1 MCKERGGAVAFVA
14 VGSNIEPRKNILA
27 ALAALQ
33 ESVRVIASSTFY
45 RTEPIG
51 LSDQPKFIN
60 GVLRIDTSLSPL
72 EVKQRVLRPIEA
84 RLGRLRTQDKFS
96 PRTIDLDLVLYN
108 DAVVREGDLTLP
120 HPDISRPFVYF
131 PVVELL
137 SQDYGDML
145 DDLRKKMRRLLPP
158 RPQGADPG
166 EPLPEFT
173 RQIRELLRT
182 Q

>member
-1 MCKERGGAVAFVA
+1 MCRETRAAVAFVA
-14 VGSNIEPRKNILA
+14 VGSNIESERNILA

-33 ESVRVIASSTFY
+33 DTVRIVASSMFY

-51 LSDQPKFIN
+51 RTDQPRFIN
-60 GVLRIDTSLSPL
+60 GVWWIETSLAPL
-72 EVKQRVLRPIEA
+72 ELRQQVLRPTEA
-84 RLGRLRTQDKFS
+84 RLGRLRTQDKFG
-96 PRTIDLDLVLYN
+96 PRMIDLDLVLYN
-108 DAVVREGDLTLP
+108 DAVVREGDLILP

-137 SQDYGDML
+137 SQDYGDMP

-158 RPQGADPG
+158 SLPDPDPG
-166 EPLPEFT
+166 ELLPEFT
-173 RQIRELLRT
+173 RRVRGLVRT